1 VATITVSNPSKLNI
15 VNSALLTQI
24 AAACASLSSD
34 PSLRAVVITGAT
46 APPKRASFIGGA
58 DLAEM
63 SALDS
68 ADSARAFITKIHDVG
83 AALRALPVPVVARV
97 NGYCIGAGVEI
108 MLACDLRIC
117 TSASLF
123 AMPEAQVGIPSVVEA
138 ALLPGLIGWGRT
150 RRFLYLAEQIRGVEA
165 ERWGLVERVVDDEK
179 ALDGAVEE
187 WVGRLVGMGPKA
199 IRSQKELMRRWEG
212 GTVEEGIMAGV
223 DAYAEAYGDGGVEP
237 REMMGRFLSRNRRTG
252 YGLG

>member
-1 VATITVSNPSKLNI
+1 
-15 VNSALLTQI
+15 
-24 AAACASLSSD
+24 
-34 PSLRAVVITGAT
+34 
-46 APPKRASFIGGA
+46 
-58 DLAEM
+58 
-63 SALDS
+63 
-68 ADSARAFITKIHDVG
+68 
-83 AALRALPVPVVARV
+83 
-97 NGYCIGAGVEI
+97 
-108 MLACDLRIC
+108 
-117 TSASLF
+117 
-123 AMPEAQVGIPSVVEA
+123 
-138 ALLPGLIGWGRT
+138 
-150 RRFLYLAEQIRGVEA
+150 
-165 ERWGLVERVVDDEK
+165 LVERVVDDEK